1 MPCGACREFLY
12 QLDKENENMEIM
24 VDYGSR
30 KTITLRETSREH
42 PRDKKGEKCIWKTK
56 TISFFMKMKFL

>member
-24 VDYGSR
+24 VDYESR
-30 KTITLRETSREH
+30 KTVTLRETSKRQKE
-42 PRDKKGEKCIWKTK
+42 RSAYGKQRQ
-56 TISFFMKMKFL
+56 SVFL